1 MNIHKGTVFV
11 LIAVVL
17 LAIPIVWLAL
27 QVRESVP
34 LLVPIIILGSFVI
47 VTVIV
52 RKTSYK
58 PFQQP
63 YQHESVYAVR
73 RIEKAFA
80 SGAAAMFVL
89 GFITMSFIRPLLPG
103 YFWVIYLA
111 ILFVIGAI
119 IGDTLDYR

>member
-1 MNIHKGTVFV
+1 
-11 LIAVVL
+11 
-17 LAIPIVWLAL
+17 
-27 QVRESVP
+27 
-34 LLVPIIILGSFVI
+34 VI

-73 RIEKAFA
+73 RIEKALA
-80 SGAAAMFVL
+80 SGATAMFVL
-89 GFITMSFIRPLLPG
+89 GFITMSFIRPLLPS